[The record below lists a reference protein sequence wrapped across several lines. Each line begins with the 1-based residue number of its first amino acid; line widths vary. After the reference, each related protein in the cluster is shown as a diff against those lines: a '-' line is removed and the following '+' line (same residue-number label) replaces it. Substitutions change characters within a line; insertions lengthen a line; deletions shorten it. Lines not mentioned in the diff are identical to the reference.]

1 MSEVLTLESKVVKT
15 QSEIIQLCPSLCD
28 PMDCSLLGSSVH
40 GDSPGKDPGVV
51 CHALI
56 QGIFPTH
63 GQNPGLLHCRQTL
76 YCLSHQGALK
86 TQNSPSVPYLAH
98 PTHSGS
104 LSSTSSSYLFSLS
117 HLCNSTSSISSCLDF
132 AGLLTGF
139 PVFSITAA
147 PPATTAVH
155 LRSSVNVI
163 YLKRIRSGC
172 SPT

>member
-1 MSEVLTLESKVVKT
+1 M
-15 QSEIIQLCPSLCD
+15 EILQARIVEWFAIPSFRGSSQ
-28 PMDCSLLGSSVH
+28 PMDRTQVSWIAGRLFTVW
-40 GDSPGKDPGVV
+40 
-51 CHALI
+51 A
-56 QGIFPTH
+56 T
-63 GQNPGLLHCRQTL
+63 RE
-76 YCLSHQGALK
+76 ALK
-86 TQNSPSVPYLAH
+86 TQNSPSVPYLAQ

-104 LSSTSSSYLFSLS
+104 LSSTSSSYLFSFS

-163 YLKRIRSGC
+163 YLKQIRSGC
-172 SPT
+172 SPTWLLTNFYCLENEDQT